1 VSCGYPISTHN
12 PRCAVHM
19 ALSRLSAS
27 AERHVQK
34 LRMMYRAYVD
44 TGRPQCGNS
53 MRMHYHLS
61 QPTGQPLAPAAKQIT
76 LPEASSVSSSLT
88 APKAE
93 HTLKSPELG
102 RDVPKSSVKRKHK
115 SESLEYTD
123 PRVTAERQNLPA
135 LQTAWAPARLG
146 QTVTQTSCELR
157 ISKILGGTLR
167 SRPVDQV
174 EVSMRPWWYID
185 IRRWVLVLVLMS
197 PLRCSS
203 HARG

>member
-1 VSCGYPISTHN
+1 
-12 PRCAVHM
+12 M